1 MGSTRLPGKVLM
13 DIGGKTLLERHLDR
27 VARMTT
33 LAELA
38 VACPSTPESQP
49 IVDLCATLGVAC
61 VTGPEG
67 DVLERYRLAA
77 RALGADV
84 VVRVTSD
91 SPFSDPRLL
100 DALVELYRTGGVDY
114 AFIGN
119 SADGGYPYG
128 LNAEV
133 FSSEL
138 LEEVA
143 RLANLPEEREHVMP
157 YVYSRPHQYRLKSLP
172 GGDGYEFRLTVD
184 VLADLERARK
194 LYGELDRSGEF
205 GWRDCIA
212 LLRAHPE
219 WVGNESLQSQR

>member
-13 DIGGKTLLERHLDR
+13 DIGGKSLLERHLNR

-33 LAELA
+33 LAALV
-38 VACPSTPESQP
+38 VACPSTAESQP
-49 IVDLCATLGVAC
+49 IMDLCAALGVAC
-61 VTGPEG
+61 VTGPEH

-77 RALGADV
+77 EALGADV

-91 SPFSDPRLL
+91 NPFADPSLL
-100 DALVELYRTGGVDY
+100 DALVELYRGGGVDY

-133 FSSEL
+133 FSSAL

-184 VLADLERARK
+184 VIADLERARK
-194 LYGELDRSGEF
+194 LYAELDRRDEF
-205 GWRDCIA
+205 DWRDCVA

-219 WVGNESLQSQR
+219 WAGNKVLESPR